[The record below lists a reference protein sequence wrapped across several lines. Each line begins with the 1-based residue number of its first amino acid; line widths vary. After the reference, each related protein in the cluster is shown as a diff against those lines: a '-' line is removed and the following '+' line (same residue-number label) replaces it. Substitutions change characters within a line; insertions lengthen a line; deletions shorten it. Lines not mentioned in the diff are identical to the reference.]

1 MPPPSKVPVL
11 SWEHD
16 QPISNVSVSLDA
28 IILHSWRDNSNFGM
42 LDPDHP
48 YFAMELQIC
57 CWNTKSATLS
67 NPTSNHILARY
78 TGTKLKKDALYQLQG
93 RFFIDTSKEGDK
105 SYLHIDEAIRFQG
118 PGMIRSFRT
127 PQFLLVGEVVRV
139 LERGDGLVV
148 RWVTRDPYRRDMVY
162 EQSAVVGLGKDCVVG
177 EGEAGELVGELCCL
191 EGRMEGL
198 DHRRNDWV
206 CVGVRL
212 C

>member
-1 MPPPSKVPVL
+1 MPPPAKVPVL
-11 SWEHD
+11 SWELD

-42 LDPDHP
+42 LDPDYP

-57 CWNTKSATLS
+57 CWNSKSAS
-67 NPTSNHILARY
+67 TSNHILARY
-78 TGTKLKKDALYQLQG
+78 TGAKLKKDALYQLQG
-93 RFFIDTSKEGDK
+93 RFFIDTSKEGGK

-127 PQFLLVGEVVRV
+127 PSFLLVGEVVRV

-162 EQSAVVGLGKDCVVG
+162 EQSAVVGLEKELG
-177 EGEAGELVGELCCL
+177 EGEAAELVGELCCV

>member
-1 MPPPSKVPVL
+1 MPPPAPVPVL
-11 SWEHD
+11 TFEQD

-28 IILHSWRDNSNFGM
+28 IILHSWRDNSNFGT
-42 LDPDHP
+42 LDPSHP

-57 CWNTKSATLS
+57 CWNSKSASASVST
-67 NPTSNHILARY
+67 NNHILARY
-78 TGTKLKKDALYQLQG
+78 TGAKLKKDALYQLQG
-93 RFFIDTSKEGDK
+93 RFFIDTSQEGGK

-118 PGMIRSFRT
+118 PGTIRSFRT
-127 PQFLLVGEVVRV
+127 PSFLLVGEVVRV
-139 LERGDGLVV
+139 LERERALVV
-148 RWVTRDPYRRDMVY
+148 SWVTRDPYRRDMVY
-162 EQSAVVGLGKDCVVG
+162 EQSAVVGLEKELD
-177 EGEAGELVGELCCL
+177 EEEAGQLVGELCCV

>member
-1 MPPPSKVPVL
+1 MPPPAKVPVL
-11 SWEHD
+11 TWEHD

-28 IILHSWRDNSNFGM
+28 IVLHSWRDNSNFGT
-42 LDPDHP
+42 LDPSWP

-57 CWNTKSATLS
+57 CWNSKSAATAVS

-78 TGTKLKKDALYQLQG
+78 TGAKLKKDALYQLQG
-93 RFFIDTSKEGDK
+93 RFFIDTSKEGGK

-118 PGMIRSFRT
+118 PGTIRSFRT
-127 PQFLLVGEVVRV
+127 PSFLLVGEVVRV

-162 EQSAVVGLGKDCVVG
+162 EQSAVVGLEKELG
-177 EGEAGELVGELCCL
+177 EAEAGELVGALCCV

-212 C
+212 F